1 MMSSIGPVTV
11 SSIGGHEMHL
21 RAMSGNEELGRLFEY
36 DLELLSPDVNIKLT
50 DVLGKSVTVTV
61 HLREGGFR
69 YFNGYVSRFTY
80 AGFHGDS
87 AVYRATLHPW
97 VWFLTRTADCRIFN
111 TQSVPDI
118 VKRVFGYYTEAQFEG
133 ALPGFEARDYVVQ
146 YRETDFNFVSRLMEE
161 EGIYYYFRHEENQHK
176 LIFADALGAHDTYAL
191 ETVPYLPSTSSGR
204 HAIDHFDT
212 WRVSQEVQPSGYG
225 MKDYDFQ
232 DPRGDRLSKVK
243 LKANDDERTA
253 RGAYFDYPGG
263 YPTRAAGEALAQIRL
278 DEMSTQYELVE
289 TQGTTRALGVGQTF
303 RMTDLPRFDQNREY
317 LVIRAHY
324 EIRTHDTDSGEEEE
338 QEIFRAS
345 YTLLD
350 SKQQFRPVRQTP
362 KPLVQGPQTAIV
374 VGDKKTV
381 DDKSE
386 ICTDKFGRVHLR
398 FYWERLGPDR
408 PDKKDDADTKNE
420 DLTCWV
426 RVSQLWAGSQWGG
439 IHIPRIGQEVVVD
452 FLEGDPDKPL
462 VTGRVYN
469 NDNMPPYDLPTN
481 KTQSGIKSRSAIGA
495 GPSNFNEIRFEDKKG
510 AEELHLQA
518 ERDQSTLVKRNQSIS
533 VNGDRSVS
541 VGGNET
547 ISVTG
552 TRTSTI
558 TNKEAQHFKNTRH
571 IDVALTD
578 DVEITGAHTGKYHA
592 GRTETVEKGDTLT
605 VVGSNKT
612 VTVHGEFNTVADKQF
627 QVDQGSQKILLKDA
641 VTITNGSCTLSF
653 NKGVAKLD
661 AADEITLTCGQAS
674 LSLKKD
680 GTITIG
686 GSQKVSITGASAG
699 VELSAAGATMSGTKV
714 SISGSA
720 MTEITG
726 AIVKIN

>member
-1 MMSSIGPVTV
+1 MSSIGPVTV
-11 SSIGGHEMHL
+11 SAIGGHEMHL

-36 DLELLSPDVNIKLT
+36 SLELLSPDVNIKLT
-50 DVLGKSVTVTV
+50 DVLGTAVTVTV
-61 HLREGGFR
+61 HLRDGGFR
-69 YFNGYVSRFTY
+69 YFNGYISRFAY
-80 AGFHGDS
+80 AGVSGDS
-87 AVYRATLHPW
+87 AIYRATVHPW
-97 VWFLTRTADCRIFN
+97 LWFLTRTADCRIFN
-111 TQSVPDI
+111 GQSVPDI
-118 VKRVFGYYTEAQFEG
+118 IKRIFGYYTEAQFEG
-133 ALPGFEARDYVVQ
+133 ALPGFEPRDYVVQ
-146 YRETDFNFVSRLMEE
+146 YRETDFNFISRLMEE
-161 EGIYYYFRHEENQHK
+161 EGIYYYFRHEETQHK
-176 LIFADALGAHDTYAL
+176 LIFADAVGAHDTYAL
-191 ETVPYLPSTSSGR
+191 ATVPFLASTNSGR
-204 HAIDHFDT
+204 HAIDHFDM
-212 WRVSQEVQPSGYG
+212 WRVSQEVQPAGYS
-225 MKDYDFQ
+225 MKDYDFKE
-232 DPRGDRLSKVK
+232 PRGDRLSSVQ
-243 LKANDDERTA
+243 LKKDDDKRTA
-253 RGAYFDYPGG
+253 RGAFFDYPGN
-263 YPTRAAGEALAQIRL
+263 YPSRAAGDLLSRIRI
-278 DEMSTQYELVE
+278 DEISTQYELVE

-303 RMTDLPRFDQNREY
+303 RMTDLTRVDQNREY
-317 LVIRAHY
+317 LVVRAHY
-324 EIRTHDTDSGEEEE
+324 EIRTHDTDSGHDEEE
-338 QEIFRAS
+338 EIFRAS

-350 SKQQFRPVRQTP
+350 STQQFRPTRQTP
-362 KPLVQGPQTAIV
+362 RPIVQGPQTAIV

-398 FYWERLGPDR
+398 FYWERLGPER
-408 PDKKDDADTKNE
+408 PGKKDDADTKNE

-469 NDNMPPYDLPTN
+469 NDNMPPYELPAN

-518 ERDQSTLVKRNQSIS
+518 ERDQTTLVKRNQSIT

-547 ISVTG
+547 ISVSG

-558 TNKEAQHFKNTRH
+558 TKKETQTFNDAREMK
-571 IDVALTD
+571 VAKTD
-578 DVEITGAHTGKYHA
+578 DIEITGAHTGKYHA

-605 VVGSNKT
+605 VMDSDKT
-612 VTVHGEFNTVADKQF
+612 VTVHGVYNTVADKQF

-641 VTITNGSCTLSF
+641 VTITNGSCTISF
-653 NKGVAKLD
+653 QKGVAKLD
-661 AADEITLTCGQAS
+661 AADEITLTCGQSS

-680 GTITIG
+680 GTIEIHG
-686 GSQKVSITGASAG
+686 AQKVTTSGASAG
-699 VELSAAGATMSGTKV
+699 TELSAAGATMSGMKV
-714 SISGSA
+714 SVSGST